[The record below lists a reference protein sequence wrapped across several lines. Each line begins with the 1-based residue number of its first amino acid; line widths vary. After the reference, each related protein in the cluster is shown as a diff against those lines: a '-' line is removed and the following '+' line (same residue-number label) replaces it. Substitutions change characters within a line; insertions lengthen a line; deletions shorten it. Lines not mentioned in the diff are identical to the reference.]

1 MHIHILGICGT
12 FMGGLA
18 ALAREAGHRVTG
30 CDAGVYPPMSDQLRS
45 LGIDLIE
52 GFGADQL
59 ALAPDVFVVGN
70 VVSRA
75 RLPDGSPKFPLME
88 AILDAGKPYT
98 SGPQWLAEHVLLGRH
113 VLAVA
118 GTHGKTTTTSML
130 AWVLEQGG
138 KAPGFLVGGVPLD
151 FGVSARLGDGAAFV
165 IEADEYDTAFF
176 DKRSKFVHYRPRTAV
191 LNNLEFDHADIFDDL
206 AAIERQFH
214 HLVRTVPGT
223 GRLVVNAI
231 EDSLRRVLAQGCWS
245 EVAYFGGTDGTH
257 DGWQA
262 RGSHDAFDVLH
273 RGEAVGRVEWE
284 LSGLHNQMNALAAI
298 AAAEHVGVMPTD
310 AARALGS
317 FHNVRR
323 RMELRGTAEQRSGG
337 AITVYDDF
345 AHHPTAIRTTLDGLR
360 RKLDAAGRQSERIL
374 AAFEPRSNTM
384 KLGVM
389 AAQLPWSLESADL
402 AFCHTAGLD
411 WDAAAALVPMG
422 ERAQVAGAI
431 EPLVAQI
438 VAAARPGDHIVCM
451 SNGGFGGV
459 HDKLLVALRTNAAS

>member
-30 CDAGVYPPMSDQLRS
+30 CDAGVYPPMSDQLRA

-75 RLPDGSPKFPLME
+75 RLPDGAPKFPLME

-151 FGVSARLGDGAAFV
+151 FGVSARLGDGPAFV

-214 HLVRTVPGT
+214 HLVRTVPAS
-223 GRLVVNAI
+223 GRLVVNAT
-231 EDSLRRVLAQGCWS
+231 EPSLQRVLAQGCWS
-245 EVAYFGGTDGTH
+245 ALARFGAGGE
-257 DGWQA
+257 WQA
-262 RGSHDAFDVLH
+262 SGTHDAFDVLRH
-273 RGEAVGRVEWE
+273 GQPVGRVEWA

-298 AAAEHVGVMPTD
+298 AAAEHVGVAPAD

-317 FHNVRR
+317 FRNVRR
-323 RMELRGTAEQRSGG
+323 RMELRGSVEGAGG

-360 RKLDAAGRQSERIL
+360 SKLDAEGRQGDRIL

-389 AAQLPWSLESADL
+389 AAQLPWSLEAADL
-402 AFCHTAGLD
+402 SFCHTAGLD
-411 WDAAAALVPMG
+411 WDAAAALAPMG
-422 ERAQVAGAI
+422 ARAQVADAI
-431 EPLVAQI
+431 APLVDRI
-438 VAAARPGDHIVCM
+438 VAQARPGDHIVCM

-459 HDKLLVALRTNAAS
+459 HDKLLAALRAAAAAS